1 LTGQS
6 SRDQQASRDHEDF
19 ERRGLAAGWAVPSSA
34 VTAWMGTTVIE
45 VVSVVLV
52 IVNYLFPV
60 ERRKY
65 A

>member
-1 LTGQS
+1 MTHQP
-6 SRDQQASRDHEDF
+6 RKDF
-19 ERRGLAAGWAVPSSA
+19 GLQLARELIDYRGESA
-34 VTAWMGTTVIE
+34 RAGTTVIE

-52 IVNYLFPV
+52 VVNYLFPG

>member
-6 SRDQQASRDHEDF
+6 SRDQQASRNHEDF
-19 ERRGLAAGWAVPSSA
+19 ERRGLAAQVAKL
-34 VTAWMGTTVIE
+34 GTTVIE

-52 IVNYLFPV
+52 VVNYLFPG